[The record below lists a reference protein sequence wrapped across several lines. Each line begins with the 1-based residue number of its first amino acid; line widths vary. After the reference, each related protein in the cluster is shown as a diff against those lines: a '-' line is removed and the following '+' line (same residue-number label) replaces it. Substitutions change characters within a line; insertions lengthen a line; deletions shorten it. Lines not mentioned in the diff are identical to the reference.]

1 MVYSS
6 VFFLCSGFSLYI
18 YFKKNMEYTLEDA
31 FETLKDKK
39 IEQEKKIEDLINK
52 ISNNEVFT
60 LKPSS
65 SLEDVKMKQKR
76 LCQSLFKEI
85 QQVEPE
91 DYPILRTSDLRVEV
105 MIEMEEEIRDMQDL
119 LNSLKQKLSDIQE
132 DIIYLKNKKDGLE
145 KMREAYLD
153 MEETFANETYE
164 KEFVVT
170 KRIFQQ
176 VKNDLYTVVDTI
188 FSDNDGFKELLAALT
203 SAYMKGG
210 DDIYVNVTPDIW
222 FYVNFLIEND
232 IVQYHRNDKTK
243 IRMTELL

>member
-1 MVYSS
+1 
-6 VFFLCSGFSLYI
+6 
-18 YFKKNMEYTLEDA
+18 MEYTLEDA

-60 LKPSS
+60 LKQSS

-76 LCQSLFKEI
+76 LCQSLLKEI

-105 MIEMEEEIRDMQDL
+105 MTEMEEEIRNMQEL
-119 LNSLKQKLSDIQE
+119 LNSLKQKLSGIQE
-132 DIIYLKNKKDGLE
+132 DIIYLKSKKDGLE

-176 VKNDLYTVVDTI
+176 YTVVDTI

-210 DDIYVNVTPDIW
+210 DDIYVNVTPDIS